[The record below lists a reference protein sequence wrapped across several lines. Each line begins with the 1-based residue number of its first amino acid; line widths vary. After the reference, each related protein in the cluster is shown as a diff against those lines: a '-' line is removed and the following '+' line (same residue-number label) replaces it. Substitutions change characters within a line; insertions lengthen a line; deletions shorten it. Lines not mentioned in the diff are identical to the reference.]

1 MAGTPSEAGVDASSA
16 ADRAQDHSVA
26 AARSPRLRILVV
38 DDEPSICEVLA
49 RLLDAYDMEV
59 ITSLSAAAALE
70 EIDASTFDVVL
81 IDLRLRDARGDALF
95 RAAVER
101 QPSLR
106 ERSLFMTGDISI
118 EAERVIAAT
127 NCPYFRKPF
136 DITIAVQA
144 IAARA
149 GVAIESGRLIAAE
162 PQRTDDLFEVRRRA

>member
-1 MAGTPSEAGVDASSA
+1 MGSTPSGAGVDDASLP
-16 ADRAQDHSVA
+16 ADPAVVPTPLEQR
-26 AARSPRLRILVV
+26 RLRILVV

-49 RLLDAYDMEV
+49 RLLEAYDMDV
-59 ITSLSAAAALE
+59 TTSLSAAASLE
-70 EIDASTFDVVL
+70 EIDNGTFDVIL

-106 ERSLFMTGDISI
+106 ERTLFMTGDISI

-136 DITIAVQA
+136 DITMAVQA

-149 GVAIESGRLIAAE
+149 GIALESRRLVAGE
-162 PQRTDDLFEVRRRA
+162 PQRTDDLLDVRRRA